1 MKAQVIETKKSLS
14 NMEFEFLCDK
24 GVVELFVG
32 NEYTFINYEDDE
44 FYFYYDAEKETF
56 GGQGAYELTE
66 DQLNK
71 IANTIEERYQDDLKE
86 KREMENA
93 PFSVDHYEMYG
104 LSESMF
110 I

>member
-1 MKAQVIETKKSLS
+1 
-14 NMEFEFLCDK
+14 MEFEFLFDVA
-24 GVVELFVG
+24 VVEQFAG
-32 NEYTFINYEDDE
+32 SEYTFINYNDDE

-56 GGQGAYELTE
+56 EGQGAYELTD
-66 DQLNK
+66 DQLNE
-71 IANTIEERYQDDLKE
+71 IANAVEERYQDDLKE

-104 LSESMF
+104 VSESMF